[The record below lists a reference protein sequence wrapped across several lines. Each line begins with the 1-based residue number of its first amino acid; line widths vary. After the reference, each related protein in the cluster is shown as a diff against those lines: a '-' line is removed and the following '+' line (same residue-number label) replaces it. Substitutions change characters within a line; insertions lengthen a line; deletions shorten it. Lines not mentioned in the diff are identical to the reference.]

1 MHLVEK
7 TINALNRAES
17 VFAAIGLILVAA
29 TLLADVAGRELFGS
43 GIYWAPRTASYATT
57 LAGMIAFSVVVS
69 SGGHLRPKLLDEIFP
84 DSWDLTINRIAD
96 IISAAICAF
105 LAWHGAMFVHSTF
118 VIGTR
123 AIALEIPVWYIQLV
137 LPYVFTSA
145 ALRYVAYAVYPELR
159 PDQKSLGE

>member
-1 MHLVEK
+1 MPLVQR
-7 TINALNRAES
+7 TLNALNRVES

-57 LAGMIAFSVVVS
+57 LAGMVAFSVVVS
-69 SGGHLRPKLLDEIFP
+69 SGGHLRPRLLDGIFP
-84 DSWDLTINRIAD
+84 DHWDLGINRIAD

-105 LAWHGAMFVHSTF
+105 FAWHGALFVHSTF

-137 LPYVFTSA
+137 LPYVFASA
-145 ALRYVAYAVYPELR
+145 ALRYATYAVYPDIR